1 MLSGDERNLILTP
14 LIRIVLEQ
22 ETALGN
28 MISLLKSIDNKGDW
42 IEGLINSMEE
52 LKSNYEE
59 LDIDELLDENKGNIV
74 LSDKVLERI
83 TIQVQKIRS
92 TVTY

>member
-1 MLSGDERNLILTP
+1 M
-14 LIRIVLEQ
+14 V
-22 ETALGN
+22 
-28 MISLLKSIDNKGDW
+28 SLLKSIDNKGDW

-59 LDIDELLDENKGNIV
+59 LDIDGLLDENKGNVV
-74 LSDKVLERI
+74 LSDTILERI
-83 TIQVQKIRS
+83 TTQVRKIRS

>member
-1 MLSGDERNLILTP
+1 

-22 ETALGN
+22 ETALAN
-28 MISLLKSIDNKGDW
+28 MISLLNSIDNKGDW
-42 IEGLINSMEE
+42 IEGLINSMKE

-59 LDIDELLDENKGNIV
+59 LDVDQLLDENKGNVV
-74 LSDKVLERI
+74 LSDKILERI
-83 TIQVQKIRS
+83 TIQVRKIRN